1 MAAGEGVGSS
11 SMEAVESRS
20 WLDHMHDW
28 VTTVDHKR
36 LGILYIMS
44 GLFFFVIGGVEAS
57 LMRAQLAVAG
67 NTMLEPEEFNRLFTM
82 HGTTMVFLV
91 GMPIVTGFGNYL
103 IPLMIGAR
111 DMAFPRLNAWGF
123 WMFLFGGIVL
133 YLSYF
138 ASMGLYGAGTA
149 PDVGWFAYSPLTGR
163 AFSRGN
169 ATDYWILGILLSGF
183 GSMSGA
189 INMVTTSVTMRAPGM
204 TMGRIPLFVW
214 MMLVVSFLMLL
225 ALPVLTAAQV
235 MLLFD
240 RFLGAHF
247 FDTQAGG
254 DAVLWQHFFWFFG
267 HPEVYILII
276 PGFAYASEII
286 PVFSRKVI
294 FGYVTMVAASIA
306 IGLVA
311 LGVWAHHMFTV
322 GMGKGLNIWFA
333 VITMV
338 VGIPTGIKIFNWIAT
353 MYGGKIRFRVPMLF
367 MIAFLGQFLIA
378 GLTGIMLSGAPFT
391 WQLSDS
397 YFVVAHFHYV
407 LIGGLLFTVFGACYF
422 WFPKMFGYM
431 MSETI
436 GRWHFVLFF
445 IGFHLTFTTMHIQGL
460 LGMPRRIYTYEP
472 DRGWEILNAITSS
485 GVVLQGLG
493 VACFALAFFMAFRQ
507 KKPAGPDPWD
517 AWTLE
522 WATSS
527 PPPDYNFLTL
537 PTVRSRRPLWDE
549 KHPDDPDWKHE

>member
-28 VTTVDHKR
+28 VTTVDHKK

-189 INMVTTSVTMRAPGM
+189 INMVTTSVTMKTRP
-204 TMGRIPLFVW
+204 T
-214 MMLVVSFLMLL
+214 
-225 ALPVLTAAQV
+225 
-235 MLLFD
+235 
-240 RFLGAHF
+240 
-247 FDTQAGG
+247 
-254 DAVLWQHFFWFFG
+254 
-267 HPEVYILII
+267 E
-276 PGFAYASEII
+276 
-286 PVFSRKVI
+286 RK
-294 FGYVTMVAASIA
+294 
-306 IGLVA
+306 
-311 LGVWAHHMFTV
+311 
-322 GMGKGLNIWFA
+322 
-333 VITMV
+333 
-338 VGIPTGIKIFNWIAT
+338 
-353 MYGGKIRFRVPMLF
+353 
-367 MIAFLGQFLIA
+367 Q
-378 GLTGIMLSGAPFT
+378 
-391 WQLSDS
+391 
-397 YFVVAHFHYV
+397 
-407 LIGGLLFTVFGACYF
+407 
-422 WFPKMFGYM
+422 
-431 MSETI
+431 
-436 GRWHFVLFF
+436 
-445 IGFHLTFTTMHIQGL
+445 
-460 LGMPRRIYTYEP
+460 
-472 DRGWEILNAITSS
+472 
-485 GVVLQGLG
+485 
-493 VACFALAFFMAFRQ
+493 
-507 KKPAGPDPWD
+507 
-517 AWTLE
+517 
-522 WATSS
+522 
-527 PPPDYNFLTL
+527 PP
-537 PTVRSRRPLWDE
+537 
-549 KHPDDPDWKHE
+549 

>member
-1 MAAGEGVGSS
+1 
-11 SMEAVESRS
+11 
-20 WLDHMHDW
+20 
-28 VTTVDHKR
+28 VTTVDHKK
-36 LGILYIMS
+36 LGILYVAA
-44 GLFFFVIGGVEAS
+44 GLLFFVVGGIEAIM
-57 LMRAQLAVAG
+57 MRAQLALAA
-67 NTMLEPEEFNRLFTM
+67 NDLLEPQEFNRLFTM

-91 GMPIVTGFGNYL
+91 GMPIVTGFGNYM

-123 WMFLFGGIVL
+123 WMFLFGGAVL
-133 YLSYF
+133 YMSYF

-149 PDVGWFAYSPLTGR
+149 PDVGWFAYSPLSGK

-169 ATDYWILGILLSGF
+169 ATDYWILGILISGF
-183 GSMSGA
+183 GSVSGA
-189 INMVTTSVTMRAPGM
+189 INMLTTTLTMRCPGM
-204 TMGRIPLFVW
+204 TMSRLPLFVW

-225 ALPVLTAAQV
+225 ALPVLTGAQV

-267 HPEVYILII
+267 HPEVYILMI

-294 FGYVTMVAASIA
+294 FGYAFMVAATLA

-311 LGVWAHHMFTV
+311 VGVWAHHMFTV

-333 VITMV
+333 VITML
-338 VGIPTGIKIFNWIAT
+338 VGVPTGIKLFNWIAT
-353 MYGGKIRFRVPMLF
+353 MYGGRIQLRMPMVF
-367 MIAFLGQFLIA
+367 CIGFLGQFLIA
-378 GLTGIMLSGAPFT
+378 GLTGILLSGAPLN

-407 LIGGLLFTVFGACYF
+407 LIGGLVFTVFAACYY
-422 WFPKMFGYM
+422 WFPKMTGRM
-431 MSETI
+431 LSEKI
-436 GRWHFVLFF
+436 GRWHFWLFF
-445 IGFHLTFTTMHIQGL
+445 IGFHLTFTTMHVQGV
-460 LGMPRRIYTYEP
+460 LGMPRRIYTYPAE
-472 DRGWEILNAITSS
+472 RGWEIWNAISS
-485 GVVLQGLG
+485 GGAFLQALG
-493 VACFALAFFMAFRQ
+493 VAFFLAAVIAAFRR
-507 KKPAGPDPWD
+507 PADAGPDPWN

-522 WATSS
+522 WSTSS
-527 PPPDYNFLTL
+527 PPPPYNFLTL
-537 PTVRSRRPLWDE
+537 PEVRSRRPLWDL
-549 KHPDDPDWKHE
+549 KHPNDPDWEHE

>member
-1 MAAGEGVGSS
+1 MSVGTEARAPGKPQRTTAGWSQS
-11 SMEAVESRS
+11 
-20 WLDHMHDW
+20 LHDW

-36 LGILYIMS
+36 LGILYI
-44 GLFFFVIGGVEAS
+44 GAGFIFLVVGGVEAI
-57 LMRAQLAVAG
+57 LMRAQLALPA
-67 NTMLEPEEFNRLFTM
+67 NTLLAPQEFNRLFTM

-123 WMFLFGGIVL
+123 WMFLLGGIVL
-133 YLSYF
+133 YMSYF

-149 PDVGWFAYSPLTGR
+149 PDVGWFAYAPLAGK

-169 ATDYWILGILLSGF
+169 ATDYWILGILISGF
-183 GSMSGA
+183 GSVSGA
-189 INMVTTSVTMRAPGM
+189 INMITTTLTMRCPGM
-204 TMGRIPLFVW
+204 TMNRLPLFVW

-225 ALPVLTAAQV
+225 ALPVLTGAQV

-240 RFLGAHF
+240 RFMGAHF

-267 HPEVYILII
+267 HPEVYILMI

-294 FGYVTMVAASIA
+294 FGYSFMVAATLA

-311 LGVWAHHMFTV
+311 VGVWAHHMFTV
-322 GMGKGLNIWFA
+322 GLGKGLSVWFS
-333 VITMV
+333 VMTMI
-338 VGIPTGIKIFNWIAT
+338 VGIPTGIKLFNWIAT
-353 MYGGKIRFRVPMLF
+353 LYGGKILLRTPMLF
-367 MIAFLGQFLIA
+367 CIGFIGQFLVA
-378 GLTGIMLSGAPFT
+378 GLSGIMLSGAPLN

-407 LIGGLLFTVFGACYF
+407 LIGGLVFTIFGACYY
-422 WFPKMFGYM
+422 WFPKMTGRM
-431 MSETI
+431 LSERL
-436 GRWHFVLFF
+436 GRWHFWLFF
-445 IGFHLTFTTMHIQGL
+445 VGFHLTFTTMHVQGV
-460 LGMPRRIYTYEP
+460 LGMPRRIYTYPAE
-472 DRGWEILNAITSS
+472 RGWEVWNAISS
-485 GVVLQGLG
+485 AGAILQALG
-493 VACFALAFFMAFRQ
+493 VAVFLFALVQAFRRPQ
-507 KKPAGPDPWD
+507 WAGPDPWN

-522 WATSS
+522 WSTSS
-527 PPPDYNFLTL
+527 PPPAYNFLTV
-537 PTVRSRRPLWDE
+537 PEVRSRRPLWDL
-549 KHPDDPDWKHE
+549 KHPDDPDWEHE